1 MKHLHQDVRDKVS
14 DLVCQRLR
22 RLHISDCLLTLAI
35 RMFLRR
41 VSAALVAGDRKF
53 TDFQGL
59 PSHPRPRCVQ

>member
-41 VSAALVAGDRKF
+41 VSAALCGGSQVHR
-53 TDFQGL
+53 L
-59 PSHPRPRCVQ
+59 